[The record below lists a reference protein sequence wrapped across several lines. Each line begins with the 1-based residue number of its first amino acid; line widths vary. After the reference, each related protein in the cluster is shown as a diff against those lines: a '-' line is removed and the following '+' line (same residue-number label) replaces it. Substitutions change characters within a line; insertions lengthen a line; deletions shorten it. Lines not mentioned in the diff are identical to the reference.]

1 MKRVMQDSPF
11 LYEKIMIQQ
20 LAMHREEKRREKN
33 FPNRSEQEHFVWEML
48 YDNYVIMCEAELQWI
63 QQFREGLEH
72 FKNI

>member
-1 MKRVMQDSPF
+1 MQDSPF

-48 YDNYVIMCEAELQWI
+48 YDNYVIMCEAALRWT
-63 QQFREGLEH
+63 QQFREELEH
-72 FKNI
+72 FKNL